1 MERSYNVIDLF
12 AGAGGLSHGFKTAG
26 FRIVLAN
33 EINPVIAHSY
43 SMNNPGT
50 LMLNTDI
57 RNLAED
63 FDEALRNADADDM
76 EAVKSGLANVDVI
89 IGGPPCQG
97 FSMAG
102 GRIRKAKEF
111 IEDERNYLFKH
122 YFSMIQRFEPRFF
135 VFENVTGILSSH
147 KGDIMRQ
154 IKSLFSDA
162 VNFRRGAYHLSI
174 NTLNAADFG
183 VPQVRK
189 RVLIIGSKKPFDFDA
204 VKESVRQ
211 SLPEEKRELFFTPH
225 TVRDAIADLA
235 AVSPYEPNNLSNHVA
250 THHSAKAV
258 SRMAKIKPN
267 DNWLSLDETIKSV
280 HSGAY
285 GRLDWDK
292 PSTTITTRFDT
303 PSAGRYIHPDFD
315 RTITPREAARLQTF
329 PDDYIFYG
337 PKSSVCTQIGNAV
350 PPRLSEFIAYM
361 IKSQLDRY
369 ETIR

>member
-26 FRIVLAN
+26 FNIVLAN
-33 EINPVIAHSY
+33 EINPVIANSY
-43 SMNNPGT
+43 SKNNPGT
-50 LMLNTDI
+50 LMINADI
-57 RNLAED
+57 RSLADD
-63 FDEALRNADADDM
+63 FDQAIREAD
-76 EAVKSGLANVDVI
+76 VKDIETLKNRLSNVDVI

-122 YFSMIQRFEPRFF
+122 YFSMIRKFEPRFF

-154 IKSLFSDA
+154 IKGLFSDA
-162 VNFRRGAYHLSI
+162 GNFRHGAYHLSI
-174 NTLNAADFG
+174 NTLNAANFG

-189 RVLIIGSKKPFDFDA
+189 RVLIIGSKESFDFDA
-204 VKESVRQ
+204 VKEHVRQ
-211 SLPEEKRELFFTPH
+211 SLTDEKRDIFFTPH

-235 AVSPYEPNNLSNHVA
+235 AISPYESNNVPNHTA
-250 THHSAKAV
+250 THHSPKAV
-258 SRMAKIKPN
+258 ERMARIKPN
-267 DNWLSLDETIKSV
+267 DNWVSLDETIRSV

-337 PKSSVCTQIGNAV
+337 SKSSVCTQIGNAV

-369 ETIR
+369 ETVR